1 MFRSFSVPLN
11 GQTWTAMSPVIVGIV
26 NATPDSFFAK
36 SRANSVADAL
46 AQAERHM
53 LGGAHWLDV
62 GGCSTRPG
70 AETPPLEEEWARV
83 APILLAIAREFPTI
97 PISIDTFRGEIAE
110 RALQSGASMIN
121 DVSAGSIDPTIWQVA
136 ATHHVPYVL
145 THYPTGVKT
154 SGMEPP
160 PLGPSETMEHMLTFF
175 KEKMRQVKAL
185 GIEHILLD
193 PGLGFGKAL
202 SSNYT
207 ALNGLPELLELN
219 APLYIGLSRKSMMWK
234 LLGKSP
240 ETVLPAT
247 SALHLH
253 ALERGAQILRVHD
266 AQEATDVITLWRELH
281 QE

>member
-11 GQTWTAMSPVIVGIV
+11 GQTWTAMSPVIAGIV

-46 AQAERHM
+46 AQAEQHV

-70 AETPPLEEEWARV
+70 AETPPLQEEWARV
-83 APILLAIAREFPTI
+83 EPILFALAKEFPTI
-97 PISIDTFRGEIAE
+97 PISIDTFRGVIAE

-121 DVSAGSIDPTIWQVA
+121 DVSGGSIDPNIWQVA
-136 ATHHVPYVL
+136 AAHCVPYVL
-145 THYPTGVKT
+145 THYPTAINTPGK
-154 SGMEPP
+154 EPL
-160 PLGPSETMEHMLTFF
+160 PLQPSETMKHMLTYF
-175 KEKMRQVKAL
+175 KETIRHVKAL
-185 GIEHILLD
+185 GVEHILLD
-193 PGLGFGKAL
+193 PGLGFGKIL

-207 ALNGLPELLELN
+207 ALNGLSELLELN

-234 LLGKSP
+234 LLGKTP

-247 SALHLH
+247 SALHLY
-253 ALERGAQILRVHD
+253 ALEKGAQILRVHD
-266 AQEATDVITLWRELH
+266 AQEASDIITLWRELN